1 MTPDPISESFLESLL
16 SHLGSLW
23 GGALGVT
30 FESLLGHFNP
40 FWVSV
45 ELGERWL
52 PNPKG
57 PKIETIQD
65 RPPGLNFSN
74 EIENFKRATHQTPY
88 FLWGFLK
95 VGIEFFKPEF

>member
-1 MTPDPISESFLESLL
+1 MTPDPIFESLL

-45 ELGERWL
+45 DLGARCLPKLRADKLQADFLFPFCPLVVASSAVLLKELCG
-52 PNPKG
+52 
-57 PKIETIQD
+57 
-65 RPPGLNFSN
+65 SN
-74 EIENFKRATHQTPY
+74 LIALCTEILAIGQVCA
-88 FLWGFLK
+88 K
-95 VGIEFFKPEF
+95 VSN